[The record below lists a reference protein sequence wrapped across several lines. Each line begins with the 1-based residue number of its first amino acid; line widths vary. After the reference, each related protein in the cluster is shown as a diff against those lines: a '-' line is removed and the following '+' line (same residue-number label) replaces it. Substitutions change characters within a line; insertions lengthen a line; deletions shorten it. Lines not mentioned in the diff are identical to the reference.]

1 MFSHVK
7 AMVFIHKL
15 RIPTIANFSTP
26 LLLIAWHYD
35 QKTRSHGGGHVM
47 VWGCF
52 SWHGPGPLFRI
63 NGTLNSEGY
72 RKILSRKM
80 LPYARQKFGDEEHY
94 IFQHDNDS
102 KHTSRTVKCY
112 LANQD
117 VQVLPW
123 PALSPDLNPIENLWS
138 TLKRQLKNQPARSAD
153 DLWTRCKFMWER
165 IDRSECRNLIGDM
178 AKRCQEVIANNGH
191 QIDR

>member
-1 MFSHVK
+1 
-7 AMVFIHKL
+7 
-15 RIPTIANFSTP
+15 
-26 LLLIAWHYD
+26 
-35 QKTRSHGGGHVM
+35 M

-63 NGTLNSEGY
+63 KGTLNSEGY
-72 RKILSRKM
+72 RNILRRKM

-102 KHTSRTVKCY
+102 KHTSRTVKCC

-138 TLKRQLKNQPARSAD
+138 TLKHQLKNQHARSAD
-153 DLWTRCKFMWER
+153 DLWTRCKVMWKR
-165 IDRSECRNLIGDM
+165 ITRSKCRKLIGDM

-191 QIDR
+191 HIDR